1 MLSRL
6 LHSHF
11 QSIPTKSIRPPAYI
25 IYIEIYTPTFCSQL
39 AFACLDGDEDG
50 TAEDEHE
57 EEEAEEEGHE
67 DDEEKSE
74 ELLDA
79 EEYDSI

>member
-1 MLSRL
+1 MS
-6 LHSHF
+6 F
-11 QSIPTKSIRPPAYI
+11 TFPVDTKKVHTAVGVYN
-25 IYIEIYTPTFCSQL
+25 IYIYRDIYTHACSQL
-39 AFACLDGDEDG
+39 ASACLDGDEDG
-50 TAEDEHE
+50 TAEEEHE